1 MHGIRIYDNIVYYT
15 IRVSKYIDI
24 NEKKLHQFFLL
35 SQQQR
40 YSMKKWLFISKIL
53 GSNVIWNFQHN
64 LLESQIIIF
73 LTLLLYEFH
82 FNPCIVYNIICNII

>member
-40 YSMKKWLFISKIL
+40 YSMKK
-53 GSNVIWNFQHN
+53 
-64 LLESQIIIF
+64 
-73 LTLLLYEFH
+73 
-82 FNPCIVYNIICNII
+82 